1 MNKGRT
7 MKPKKLSCAE
17 KLKAWARELRRLG
30 TRDGLDTVTLDAID
44 GIVQAITT
52 SQPTAKFDQEL
63 VTFVRGIEAGYVR
76 LGYK

>member
-1 MNKGRT
+1 MRARQ
-7 MKPKKLSCAE
+7 CAG
-17 KLKAWARELRRLG
+17 WLRRLG
-30 TRDGLDTVTLDAID
+30 THDGLDTVILDAID